1 MTNNCDFQDEYLTV
15 IDLPSPDDYESS
27 RAEKR
32 SELRIEN
39 ENAKFDEDHYL
50 ADFFDDTELIKDTLL
65 KYQPDFYSIGSCSDE
80 DGVSLEYTDKEID
93 VLKSLP
99 RRTYLLDKSQKMS
112 AYLGLVDILYAYC
125 YNNRVNCGE
134 SNVESGW
141 TIAKLSSTLSWFDVS
156 HQFTWLSW
164 PSR

>member
-1 MTNNCDFQDEYLTV
+1 MTNDCDFQDEYLTV

-65 KYQPDFYSIGSCSDE
+65 KYQPDFYSIGSGSDE
-80 DGVSLEYTDKEID
+80 DDVSLEYTDKEID

-164 PSR
+164 PIR